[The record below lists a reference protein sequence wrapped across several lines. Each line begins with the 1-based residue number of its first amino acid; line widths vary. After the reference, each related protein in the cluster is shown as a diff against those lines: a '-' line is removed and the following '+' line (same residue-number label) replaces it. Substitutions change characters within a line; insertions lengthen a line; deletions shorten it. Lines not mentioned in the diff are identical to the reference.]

1 MVITSG
7 LIGCINMQK
16 EKAKQGL
23 PLLDFPAKDFLSFPN
38 SIKRHCQNQLPVKKL
53 VWKYASFLSL
63 EIGPQR
69 SDLFTSYFHLTA
81 DSRRFSPLPCEKILC
96 STDLWKEG
104 VWYCSRLR
112 CWENTD
118 LGEWLKS
125 NDGPFCFV
133 LLFLQFPVRSWL
145 TRQFSFQSVN
155 Y

>member
-1 MVITSG
+1 
-7 LIGCINMQK
+7 MQK

-96 STDLWKEG
+96 STDL
-104 VWYCSRLR
+104 
-112 CWENTD
+112 
-118 LGEWLKS
+118 
-125 NDGPFCFV
+125 
-133 LLFLQFPVRSWL
+133 
-145 TRQFSFQSVN
+145 
-155 Y
+155 